1 MKTLNSEMTP
11 FVHDSSS
18 SATGFNR
25 HENGKM
31 NGDAVS
37 EERIPTKMHNGE
49 SNDPSYFKTLQE
61 YGFESSGAH
70 TGAHR

>member
-1 MKTLNSEMTP
+1 MGRQIQRKVHGPSEMTP

-25 HENGKM
+25 YENGKM
-31 NGDAVS
+31 NGDSVS
-37 EERIPTKMHNGE
+37 EERIPTKINDGE

-61 YGFESSGAH
+61 IGF
-70 TGAHR
+70 

>member
-1 MKTLNSEMTP
+1 MTP

-31 NGDAVS
+31 NGDSVS
-37 EERIPTKMHNGE
+37 EDRIPTKMNNGE
-49 SNDPSYFKTLQE
+49 SNEPSYFKTLQE
-61 YGFESSGAH
+61 HGSNRLPGASEKMK
-70 TGAHR
+70 A